1 MLSSF
6 LGPLLQLVCREV
18 LASSCR
24 NALVLMDELG
34 SGTDPNQGVAIAQA
48 ILEALLSTGS
58 RVAITTHY
66 LQLKQ
71 LAAADDRFS
80 VAAMQF
86 INGKPSYKLLPGIVG
101 ESFALSVAERLQLP
115 QSVIDRASELMDS
128 DTKQMGDLIRNIE
141 DQKSE
146 LDKQYL
152 EMLRK
157 KKEME
162 DLEEELK
169 AQKRKLEREQINAR
183 RTEAAKFAKRL
194 GEKEQIL
201 ENILQTLKNDPS
213 KKMIVKSWD
222 EIKYVRRDAFVE
234 AENIPSVLRLKE
246 KEASEVLEQI
256 GDLVPIAEMRK
267 KPSLEVGQRLIIC
280 KEGPLKGKHAVLVT
294 FGGKKV
300 DVTVQGVR
308 LSLKLTELA
317 LPPATNKSVN
327 EKRQNDEKGKSMS
340 KMARKALEA
349 ENDLLVDLNKSST
362 DQLSSSS
369 VMRLSS
375 NTVDC
380 LGCSFEEA
388 RRKCEDMFAK
398 VMMQKH
404 PIVFILHGHG
414 TKGVLKTKLRE
425 WLGRE
430 RQFVKKFGPADAS
443 DGGDAFTK
451 VELKNSL
458 L

>member
-1 MLSSF
+1 
-6 LGPLLQLVCREV
+6 
-18 LASSCR
+18 
-24 NALVLMDELG
+24 MDELG

-71 LAAADDRFS
+71 LAAADNRFS

-86 INGKPSYKLLPGIVG
+86 INGKPTYKLLPGIVG
-101 ESFALSVAERLQLP
+101 ESFALSVAERLKLP

-128 DTKQMGDLIRNIE
+128 DTKQMGELIRNIE

-146 LDKQYL
+146 IDKQYL
-152 EMLRK
+152 EVLRK
-157 KKEME
+157 KKELE
-162 DLEEELK
+162 SLEEEMK

-194 GEKEQIL
+194 EEKEKII
-201 ENILQTLKNDPS
+201 ETILQTLKNDPS

-234 AENIPSVLRLKE
+234 AENVASALRLKE
-246 KEASEVLEQI
+246 RESSDDFEKNV
-256 GDLVPIAEMRK
+256 DLVPIAEMRN
-267 KPSLEVGQRLIIC
+267 KPDLEIGQTLIIC
-280 KEGPLKGKHAVLVT
+280 KEGPLKGKEAVVVT
-294 FGGKKV
+294 FSGKKV
-300 DVTVQGVR
+300 DVTAQGVQ
-308 LSLKLTELA
+308 LSMKLSELA
-317 LPPATNKSVN
+317 LPPLSFKLV
-327 EKRQNDEKGKSMS
+327 KGRDGQNDDRKKSMS
-340 KMARKALEA
+340 KMTRKALEA
-349 ENDLLVDLNKSST
+349 EKVDFMTDSST
-362 DQLSSSS
+362 ISTEQISSTS

-388 RRKCEDMFAK
+388 RRKCEDMFSK
-398 VMMQKH
+398 VMTNKH

-414 TKGVLKTKLRE
+414 AKGILKTKIRE

-430 RQFVKKFGPADAS
+430 KQFVKKFGPADAS

>member
-1 MLSSF
+1 
-6 LGPLLQLVCREV
+6 
-18 LASSCR
+18 
-24 NALVLMDELG
+24 MDELG

-71 LAAADDRFS
+71 LAAADNRFS

-86 INGKPSYKLLPGIVG
+86 INGKPTYKLLPGIVG
-101 ESFALSVAERLQLP
+101 ESFALSVAERLKLP

-128 DTKQMGDLIRNIE
+128 DTKQMGELIRNIE

-146 LDKQYL
+146 IDKQYL
-152 EMLRK
+152 EVLRK
-157 KKEME
+157 KKELE
-162 DLEEELK
+162 SLEEEMK

-194 GEKEQIL
+194 EEKEKII
-201 ENILQTLKNDPS
+201 ETILQTLKNDPS

-234 AENIPSVLRLKE
+234 AENVPSALRLKE
-246 KEASEVLEQI
+246 RESSDDFEKNV
-256 GDLVPIAEMRK
+256 DLVPIAEMRN
-267 KPSLEVGQRLIIC
+267 KPDLEIGQTLIIC
-280 KEGPLKGKHAVLVT
+280 KEGPLKGKEAVVVT
-294 FGGKKV
+294 FSGKKV
-300 DVTVQGVR
+300 DVTAQGVQ
-308 LSLKLTELA
+308 LSMKLSELA
-317 LPPATNKSVN
+317 LPPLSFKLV
-327 EKRQNDEKGKSMS
+327 KGRDGQNDDRKKSMS
-340 KMARKALEA
+340 KMTRKALEA
-349 ENDLLVDLNKSST
+349 EKVDFMTDSST
-362 DQLSSSS
+362 ISTEQISSTS

-388 RRKCEDMFAK
+388 RRKCEDMFSK
-398 VMMQKH
+398 VMTNKH

-414 TKGVLKTKLRE
+414 AKGILKTKIRE

-430 RQFVKKFGPADAS
+430 KQFVKKFGPADAS